1 MDLSRILEDN
11 YEKFLRLAK
20 RKISTSA
27 ISNISWLRING
38 AEEIEEIYIF
48 KGNGSLMVSRN
59 DSVQKCQYEYIV
71 DSDSLIIEYEDDK
84 AILFQS
90 ALIDKRFLIL
100 RKSSSNEFLAF
111 ANSTIFKDQLKR
123 QIQRQFKNEMGI
135 KDQNLKKSIQEPTLS
150 PKAKAPKKEIEEYP
164 YNFSKLFWYKG
175 KLSRLQFFSCLILVT
190 IASFTILLFFSGI
203 AETLLLIE
211 DSVNSPIVLLFSIIF
226 GIVFYTLII
235 FQMIKRLNDLKLNG
249 YYALLIFVPIVNLF
263 LIFYLFFTPGRE

>member
-1 MDLSRILEDN
+1 MDLTRILEDN

-59 DSVQKCQYEYIV
+59 GSVQKCHYEYIV

-123 QIQRQFKNEMGI
+123 QIQRQFKNEMA
-135 KDQNLKKSIQEPTLS
+135 LVPKKPG
-150 PKAKAPKKEIEEYP
+150 AKNDGETKEIEEFP
-164 YNFSKLFWYKG
+164 YEISKLFSYQG
-175 KLSRLQFFSCLILVT
+175 KLNRLHYFYSLVIVFILM
-190 IASFTILLFFSGI
+190 SILSGI
-203 AETLLLIE
+203 IFALDNEIIMVFGPILSLFMLYLIMVQNAKRLRDLNHSGWWAYPCLATGVGMIYLLL
-211 DSVNSPIVLLFSIIF
+211 
-226 GIVFYTLII
+226 
-235 FQMIKRLNDLKLNG
+235 KK
-249 YYALLIFVPIVNLF
+249 
-263 LIFYLFFTPGRE
+263 